1 MRIET
6 TGRDL
11 HTAID
16 EAMSEYEDDLLERD
30 MLERDDHGVRGYCT
44 RHKQVIVDECDDCGL
59 EQLHESRS

>member
-6 TGRDL
+6 TARDL
-11 HTAID
+11 HSDID
-16 EAMSEYEDDLLERD
+16 EAMSEYEDDL
-30 MLERDDHGVRGYCT
+30 LERDDHGVRGYCT